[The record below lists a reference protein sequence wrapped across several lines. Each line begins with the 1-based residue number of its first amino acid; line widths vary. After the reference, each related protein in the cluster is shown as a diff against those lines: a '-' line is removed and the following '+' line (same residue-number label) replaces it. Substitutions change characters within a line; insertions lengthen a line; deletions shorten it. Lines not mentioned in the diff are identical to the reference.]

1 MPPIRSLYADDPDMA
16 EIVFEFAA
24 DAPER
29 ATLLERLLAAGQ
41 LPELR
46 TLAHQLKGAGG
57 GYGFPQV
64 TEAAALLESAVLQG
78 GQPSALKQYCDE
90 LCGVLRSLEGSA

>member
-1 MPPIRSLYADDPDMA
+1 MRIRSLYADDPDMA
-16 EIVFEFAA
+16 EIIEEFAA

-29 ATLLERLLAAGQ
+29 AARLERLLASEETK
-41 LPELR
+41 ELR

-64 TEAAALLESAVLQG
+64 TEAAAKLERAVLDG
-78 GQPSALKQYCDE
+78 ADPSELKTHCECLCE
-90 LCGVLRSLEGSA
+90 LLRSLEGAA